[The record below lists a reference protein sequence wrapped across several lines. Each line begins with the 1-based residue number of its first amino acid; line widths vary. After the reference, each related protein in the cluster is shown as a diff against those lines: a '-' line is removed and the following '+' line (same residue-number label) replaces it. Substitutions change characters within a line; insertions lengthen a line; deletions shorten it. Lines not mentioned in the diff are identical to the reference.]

1 MIKYHQE
8 NLFLEFLKIFVE
20 WMTTLLQITVAIE
33 SIIPGADTVTVL
45 YAGTYV
51 RTYKYEVNLRTVNIA
66 VRKHTYVM
74 SA

>member
-1 MIKYHQE
+1 
-8 NLFLEFLKIFVE
+8 
-20 WMTTLLQITVAIE
+20 MTTLLQITVAIE